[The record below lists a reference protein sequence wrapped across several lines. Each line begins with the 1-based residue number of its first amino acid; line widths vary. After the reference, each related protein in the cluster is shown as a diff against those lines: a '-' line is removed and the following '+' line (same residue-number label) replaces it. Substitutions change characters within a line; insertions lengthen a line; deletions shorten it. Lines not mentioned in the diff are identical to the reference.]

1 MDVRLVVVA
10 GLLVVSSVSAADAA
24 VACPCFADCG
34 ADPPYVQFGESCF
47 RHHWAAL
54 GWTEARAACAR
65 DGGVLAENV
74 GYLVHAD
81 SRIDTWIGARAAS
94 SEPAELRWQSSG
106 EPLVDGLPQNVTV
119 HPSTFP
125 EGGCAFILESHIY
138 VWSECDDPLAFIC
151 ERPVVDIVPAQLHLS
166 AARAWGQTHGTG
178 ASTLSLG
185 VTSPLLSS
193 NPGSVTKA
201 VVQPRNFRFALAQ
214 VASSTVSFS
223 VRQSACQ
230 QLSASHAG
238 SPVTVPRSLAV
249 ATYYVCLCPWYGVA
263 PAGNGFPTFS
273 STSSTITVHAVPEFT
288 PAAVYLPH
296 AFALSG
302 EGTVG
307 VSGQNL
313 HQSYLWIAFSLSSSC
328 SVSSLEEEAVVPLEM
343 GDRNAFV
350 RIPVGSPTGKP
361 LYLCWSVSLRS
372 PAEVYS
378 WASTSILLTITA
390 APVPTVLPSVSNET
404 FTYGQAIPGPSI
416 TVLGRNFETRNRE
429 ETYLWYATSP
439 LQSCE
444 GDLSLGGEVAGS
456 TLQAVGKMVWT
467 ADGSEAYTSIT
478 ASKSDGCISSCL
490 RLVSVP
496 EDLQGSQEYGVSIRF
511 LSGSRAG
518 VDVPA
523 NVTHRMVASP
533 SVTGSPTL
541 VVSASDYYSGGA
553 LQLTGAGF
561 DFAWVKM
568 VAESCSASGNPAKVG
583 AGGAISFS
591 SEDERLAPGSERLL
605 CLAEGTT
612 GPLSGWFS
620 AGVVVEV
627 RNMPQFEPELWAPSP
642 GEVWGSAVPYSIVLQ
657 GLDLDQALEYY
668 HCAWKETE
676 PADCV
681 TGCSPPQHS
690 DAGIVS
696 LEFDYARAPGKRQV
710 CWQLHDQQPG
720 EDGASTGVVVLV
732 PNLNPFS
739 ASATT
744 LTYSDALFAGA
755 YFPLSNVGAGVEGLC
770 GALVPATAVSGGF
783 AGRNCAEIEIFSEP
797 ASGLLPAPLS
807 TASAGAEHVLLL
819 SYNGQTARF
828 FATDNRV
835 TWDAAPSFDASGTV
849 MPLSLGD
856 LSSGVLNLTLTA
868 RHLTPGFTIG
878 VSSNLCTDTISAGQ
892 LSSPFRLAPGEI
904 SSTGAVTLAIPEPF
918 RASLPAPASTKAW
931 LCWAPIDPSSGLSSW
946 TNGGDTGIELQ
957 FRSTPSLTSGA
968 ATEHVDIEVKR
979 YDLLANG
986 QPDFVVSIDGA
997 RLSSPLWVV
1006 AHTVSCAE
1014 AYSQRTPFSFIFSL
1028 SVADETA
1035 EDAEDLVFDIKGW
1048 DSVLQTYVSVLEG
1061 VKLGE
1066 ARLTSVTPLVGVTE
1080 LRAYW
1085 TIINPFT
1092 NTVVGPSTEIQDWVH
1107 NLSSYP
1113 AVTVIQDFELPS
1125 AIPPLPN
1132 TNPLVIRGNDLESAF
1147 FALSPVDA
1155 GCESITTAALL
1166 PLNVTAHMGRFLI
1179 CISVTGAAQ
1188 SFYPVRQ
1195 APVLDLYDPLQITAA
1210 PILTSEPS
1218 VLPSPQVP
1226 EDFTNIPCLDEEEL
1240 GEMSDGLSIVLGLDT
1255 SAFNSGL
1262 FTAAVAASLK
1272 VLPHHVVITSVSA
1285 GSVVVDFFI
1294 QGPNASQDQDT
1305 LFHLVE
1311 EQQNPFESFQW
1322 DILSLR
1328 VAAIFEQP
1336 PEVRITSTDSD
1347 SLEEKL
1353 QRIFRLACLGA
1364 AGVCVV
1370 MVLGLGVTRMRGYR
1384 QLQDQRRSP
1393 KRLSSVASDNG
1404 ARSDRTT
1411 ALGES
1416 SGECKRTKAV
1426 PIPPG
1431 LERFNPPEAADSRSP
1446 AALRGAN
1453 AVVRSPVFSPR
1464 MPVSAPPFTQPL
1476 QPVISAS
1483 SCHHSSAPTSRANSL
1498 QQLAPLS
1505 VPSHGFPP
1513 LPAIPAT
1520 MESI

>member
-185 VTSPLLSS
+185 
-193 NPGSVTKA
+193 
-201 VVQPRNFRFALAQ
+201 
-214 VASSTVSFS
+214 
-223 VRQSACQ
+223 
-230 QLSASHAG
+230 
-238 SPVTVPRSLAV
+238 
-249 ATYYVCLCPWYGVA
+249 
-263 PAGNGFPTFS
+263 
-273 STSSTITVHAVPEFT
+273 
-288 PAAVYLPH
+288 
-296 AFALSG
+296 
-302 EGTVG
+302 
-307 VSGQNL
+307 
-313 HQSYLWIAFSLSSSC
+313 
-328 SVSSLEEEAVVPLEM
+328 
-343 GDRNAFV
+343 
-350 RIPVGSPTGKP
+350 
-361 LYLCWSVSLRS
+361 
-372 PAEVYS
+372 
-378 WASTSILLTITA
+378 
-390 APVPTVLPSVSNET
+390 
-404 FTYGQAIPGPSI
+404 
-416 TVLGRNFETRNRE
+416 
-429 ETYLWYATSP
+429 
-439 LQSCE
+439 
-444 GDLSLGGEVAGS
+444 
-456 TLQAVGKMVWT
+456 MVWT

-878 VSSNLCTDTISAGQ
+878 
-892 LSSPFRLAPGEI
+892 
-904 SSTGAVTLAIPEPF
+904 
-918 RASLPAPASTKAW
+918 
-931 LCWAPIDPSSGLSSW
+931 
-946 TNGGDTGIELQ
+946 
-957 FRSTPSLTSGA
+957 
-968 ATEHVDIEVKR
+968 
-979 YDLLANG
+979 
-986 QPDFVVSIDGA
+986 
-997 RLSSPLWVV
+997 
-1006 AHTVSCAE
+1006 
-1014 AYSQRTPFSFIFSL
+1014 
-1028 SVADETA
+1028 
-1035 EDAEDLVFDIKGW
+1035 
-1048 DSVLQTYVSVLEG
+1048 
-1061 VKLGE
+1061 
-1066 ARLTSVTPLVGVTE
+1066 
-1080 LRAYW
+1080 
-1085 TIINPFT
+1085 
-1092 NTVVGPSTEIQDWVH
+1092 
-1107 NLSSYP
+1107 
-1113 AVTVIQDFELPS
+1113 
-1125 AIPPLPN
+1125 
-1132 TNPLVIRGNDLESAF
+1132 
-1147 FALSPVDA
+1147 
-1155 GCESITTAALL
+1155 
-1166 PLNVTAHMGRFLI
+1166 
-1179 CISVTGAAQ
+1179 
-1188 SFYPVRQ
+1188 
-1195 APVLDLYDPLQITAA
+1195 
-1210 PILTSEPS
+1210 
-1218 VLPSPQVP
+1218 
-1226 EDFTNIPCLDEEEL
+1226 
-1240 GEMSDGLSIVLGLDT
+1240 
-1255 SAFNSGL
+1255 
-1262 FTAAVAASLK
+1262 
-1272 VLPHHVVITSVSA
+1272 
-1285 GSVVVDFFI
+1285 
-1294 QGPNASQDQDT
+1294 
-1305 LFHLVE
+1305 
-1311 EQQNPFESFQW
+1311 QNPFESFQW